1 MLGNLDLSPI
11 WSQRHM
17 SALQHDVLPNGADMS
32 TFLLESI
39 SDDALLLDGWDAN
52 ELLKFRSS
60 CDIAEANGDVDGSS
74 VSVDGSL
81 EDALVV
87 VKTESMDGQT
97 LPAACIKQ
105 EPKPVKEK
113 RIVLPP
119 PSSTC
124 SSSPSE
130 TTDDEK
136 NLTPLEIRRKR
147 NRESMQRAR
156 QRQREDVEQMKLTLN
171 GLVKK
176 FQQLSDDARVRRE
189 RGPASRSRQE
199 LEAKFYALA
208 DLSHMLQSE
217 KFMLQHMVR
226 EQQKTHIR
234 VQQIMLDQAS
244 EDAAANAL
252 MDEDKFAEHEKFIS
266 AFEFVPITEDKAN
279 EVIRRC
285 YQKIQSRDSAA
296 KPLAHWDFDTGP
308 TSASTFGW
316 SVSCEIT
323 TGNNF
328 FVSFTKSFRGL
339 TAEEAMQQSW
349 TRMSRPRKFFS
360 PSRRVV
366 RHEIL
371 QVIND
376 STNVV
381 ASDVQHPVKKD
392 MHMRTIVVRFR
403 LQNERGFVVGH
414 GSLMPTDPE
423 QNQQH
428 QPSFEDCT
436 YEYVDTSTW
445 IEFSNDPEAAANGTT
460 GCVISFK
467 TLTQYNTQENIH
479 LRLINSLCMA
489 WRWENSI
496 IQASKML
503 LQS

>member
-1 MLGNLDLSPI
+1 MC
-11 WSQRHM
+11 
-17 SALQHDVLPNGADMS
+17 ALKRDVLPNGADMS
-32 TFLLESI
+32 AFLLESI
-39 SDDALLLDGWDAN
+39 SDDALLLDGWDASDN
-52 ELLKFRSS
+52 TLKFPSS
-60 CDIAEANGDVDGSS
+60 CDIVEACTADELSLS
-74 VSVDGSL
+74 MDGSL

-87 VKTESMDGQT
+87 VKTEPIDAQNP
-97 LPAACIKQ
+97 LDACIKQ
-105 EPKPVKEK
+105 EPSLIKEE

-119 PSSTC
+119 ASTA
-124 SSSPSE
+124 SSSSSQNE

-176 FQQLSDDARVRRE
+176 FQKLSDDARVKRE
-189 RGPASRSRQE
+189 RGPAARSRQE
-199 LEAKFYALA
+199 LETKYYALA
-208 DLSHMLQSE
+208 DLSHMLQAE

-252 MDEDKFAEHEKFIS
+252 MGEDEFAEHEKFIS
-266 AFEFVPITEDKAN
+266 AFEFAPITEDKAN

-285 YQKIQSRDSAA
+285 YQKIQSRDSTA

-323 TGNNF
+323 TGHNF
-328 FVSFTKSFRGL
+328 FVSFTKSFSGL

-349 TRMSRPRKFFS
+349 TKMSRPRKFFS

-381 ASDVQHPVKKD
+381 ASDVQHPVMKD

-414 GSLMPTDPE
+414 GSLMPPDPE
-423 QNQQH
+423 QHQQH
-428 QPSFEDCT
+428 QPSSFEDCT

-445 IEFSNDPEAAANGTT
+445 IEFSNDPEAAANGNT

-496 IQASKML
+496 IQPSKML